1 MHGVGK
7 VNAFYLYLRIYK
19 LINNDNYKN
28 LNKRKIVYNGV
39 FMYTGIL
46 DYSLL
51 ALFSSFI

>member
-28 LNKRKIVYNGV
+28 LNKRK
-39 FMYTGIL
+39 
-46 DYSLL
+46 
-51 ALFSSFI
+51 